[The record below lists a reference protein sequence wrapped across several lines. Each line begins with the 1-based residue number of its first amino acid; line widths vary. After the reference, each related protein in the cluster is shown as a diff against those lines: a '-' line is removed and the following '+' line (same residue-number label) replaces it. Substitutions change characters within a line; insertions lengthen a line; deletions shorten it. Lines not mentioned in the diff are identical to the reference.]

1 MIAGRVHAVGSCSR
15 TEDGR
20 LDCGTRRRSLDVV
33 YGIESY
39 FVPQGTGRAIERTE
53 RNRLEVVAAVSP
65 SGQAAIKRLLNPE
78 DIAALASYVAS
89 PAAWGMT
96 GAVLDLDLGWTAR

>member
-1 MIAGRVHAVGSCSR
+1 M
-15 TEDGR
+15 
-20 LDCGTRRRSLDVV
+20 
-33 YGIESY
+33 
-39 FVPQGTGRAIERTE
+39 
-53 RNRLEVVAAVSP
+53 LEPAT
-65 SGQAAIKRLLNPE
+65 IKKLLNPE